1 AVSSCLRMNE
11 GSRVA
16 KSNVNESNITKG
28 VLVDLSI
35 VLSLGENTSPKR
47 AFHALQDDDTSLVG
61 DLVSSETDGACLMR
75 RLVREINLLLLTVIL
90 KKWTMSTS
98 LFKEELT
105 RIPVWVKLHDVLLP
119 IFSRDRISRIATQIG
134 MPIMLYS
141 FTSSLCIDSCG
152 WSSFGHCLIE
162 VKADEPIKPKVRF
175 EPKAHGISPKNRAPN
190 VSISAKDGH
199 NIVHT
204 SSKEQPAKAVDIPSS
219 SYTSGTAKKV
229 GRQVPTSSSN
239 NPISNPYDLLSQEFD
254 PENCS
259 RSKGDP
265 NVLDD
270 MESEEEVE
278 FVFDETVNLLKSTK
292 MRVNTYMAPDV
303 SKT

>member
-1 AVSSCLRMNE
+1 
-11 GSRVA
+11 
-16 KSNVNESNITKG
+16 
-28 VLVDLSI
+28 
-35 VLSLGENTSPKR
+35 
-47 AFHALQDDDTSLVG
+47 
-61 DLVSSETDGACLMR
+61 
-75 RLVREINLLLLTVIL
+75 
-90 KKWTMSTS
+90 MSTS

-105 RIPVWVKLHDVLLP
+105 RIPVWVKLHDVPLP
-119 IFSRDRISRIATQIG
+119 IFSRDGISLIATQIG

-141 FTSSLCIDSCG
+141 FTSSLCIVSCG
-152 WSSFGHCLIE
+152 WSSFAHCVIE

-190 VSISAKDGH
+190 VSISAKDGP

-229 GRQVPTSSSN
+229 GRQVPT
-239 NPISNPYDLLSQEFD
+239 YDLLSQEFD
-254 PENCS
+254 PENYS
-259 RSKGDP
+259 RSKDDL

-278 FVFDETVNLLKSTK
+278 FVFDKTVNLLKSTK
-292 MRVNTYMAPDV
+292 MRVNTYMALDV